1 MKSIVQIVLAGAILM
16 NVAYS
21 GGRGTDDDRCLWPTD
36 PSVSECVLKQ
46 MRSLPS

>member
-1 MKSIVQIVLAGAILM
+1 MKFLAQIVLAGAILM

-21 GGRGTDDDRCLWPTD
+21 GGHGTDDDRCLWPTD
-36 PSVSECVLKQ
+36 PRVPECVLKQ